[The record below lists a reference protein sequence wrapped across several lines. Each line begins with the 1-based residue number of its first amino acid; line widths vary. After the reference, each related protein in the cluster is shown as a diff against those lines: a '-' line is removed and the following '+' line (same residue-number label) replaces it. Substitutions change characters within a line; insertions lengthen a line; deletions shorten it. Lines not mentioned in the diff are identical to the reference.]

1 MKYLYK
7 TIVMLLVISF
17 VIVPLLAENHEG
29 NKVKREHGS
38 DCGGCP
44 TKNVGMGQ
52 SVEIADI
59 DDNCGPGCVVFHHLG
74 GSGYYIRYADDLG
87 ISVEQIDK
95 IEQVWID
102 HRKLVI
108 SKESELKIAQIELSH
123 ILNQTVPDYK
133 RARGQVLKISSID
146 KEICL
151 SHLESI
157 EKAQNVLSKEQ
168 LQKLDEISRPIPG
181 KLGKM
186 M

>member
-1 MKYLYK
+1 MKHVYK
-7 TIVMLLVISF
+7 TLLMFFVISF
-17 VIVPLLAENHEG
+17 VIVPLLAENHKG
-29 NKVKREHGS
+29 NRAILEHNS
-38 DCGGCP
+38 DCGRCP
-44 TKNVGMGQ
+44 QKTGGMGN

-59 DDNCGPGCVVFHHLG
+59 DDDCGPGCVVFHHLG
-74 GSGYYIRYADDLG
+74 GSGYYIRYADELR

-102 HRKLVI
+102 HRKTVI
-108 SKESELKIAQIELSH
+108 SKESKLKIAQIELSQ

-133 RARGQVLKISSID
+133 KARAQVLKISLMD

-168 LQKLDEISRPIPG
+168 LHKLDEISRSVPG
-181 KLGKM
+181 KRGTM